1 MAANHGNNS
10 DLNVLHPHITPM
22 STYLKVAGVLFALT
36 FLTVIAHHFNAQL
49 GALAAPVAFLIA
61 LIKATFVILYFMHLK
76 DDTNINRAVFASGFF
91 FLALLFVIC
100 ALDIATRVNEVSP
113 L

>member
-1 MAANHGNNS
+1 MAQNKDNNA
-10 DLNVLHPHITPM
+10 NVLHPHITPM
-22 STYLKVAGVLFALT
+22 ATYFKVALGLFGLT
-36 FLTVIAHHFNAQL
+36 FLTIIAHHFRTSL

-61 LIKATFVILYFMHLK
+61 LVKAGLVVLWFMHLK
-76 DDTNINRAVFASGFF
+76 DDTKMNRFIFGIGFA

-100 ALDIATRVNEVSP
+100 ALDVATRVQEFSP

>member
-1 MAANHGNNS
+1 MAHSSNHN
-10 DLNVLHPHITPM
+10 DPNVLHPHITPM
-22 STYLKVAGVLFALT
+22 STYLKVGGALFGLT

-61 LIKATFVILYFMHLK
+61 LIKAVLVLLYFMHLK
-76 DDTNINRAVFASGFF
+76 DDTKLNRVIFASGFF
-91 FLALLFVIC
+91 FLVVLLFFSV
-100 ALDIATRVNEVSP
+100 LDIATRVHEVSP

>member
-1 MAANHGNNS
+1 MAANSNNN

-36 FLTVIAHHFNAQL
+36 FLTVIAHNFNAQM

-61 LIKATFVILYFMHLK
+61 LVKATFVILYFMHLK
-76 DDTNINRAVFASGFF
+76 DDTNINRAVFASGFL

-100 ALDIATRVNEVSP
+100 AMDIATRVNEVSP